1 MSLINRKYLKQII
14 FDAKIKIFKS
24 SVKVKSI
31 NSFVYDSFEYVF
43 MNFYVSDHIKF
54 EEKAVTHFI
63 RKLHIVEKL
72 KVKMLIKM
80 NILNFEEIDVLYSTR
95 KIIIFS
101 CEDFIANLIITLKN

>member
-1 MSLINRKYLKQII
+1 MI
-14 FDAKIKIFKS
+14 FDTKIKIFKS

-63 RKLHIVEKL
+63 RELHIVEKL
-72 KVKMLIKM
+72 KVKMLM
-80 NILNFEEIDVLYSTR
+80 SFPMSRE
-95 KIIIFS
+95 
-101 CEDFIANLIITLKN
+101 IITLFSFLYRVFPSSSPKGAHYCYTLENGYNVRHSCSI